1 MIFKRSLVAV
11 ASLATV
17 IGSTPLASAYFIE
30 DVTSGYRVPQKVM
43 PMLLEKE
50 EWPAWIGRLDG
61 KRSVIPKRA
70 MYVPTLAN
78 HEWPS
83 WIGRIE

>member
-1 MIFKRSLVAV
+1 MMLKRSLIAV
-11 ASLATV
+11 ASLAAM
-17 IGSTPLASAYFIE
+17 IGSVPFASAYFIE
-30 DVTSGYRVPQKVM
+30 DVTSGYIVPKKVM

-50 EWPAWIGRLDG
+50 EWPGWIGRLDG
-61 KRSVIPKRA
+61 KRSVVPKRA

-78 HEWPS
+78 TQWPS